1 MKKNGLLT
9 FIFAC
14 IPGAGQMYYG
24 YMQRGLSIAMI
35 LILCVMAATVVEPLL
50 FLCLVI
56 WMYSFFDTYDLI
68 RHMAAG
74 EPKEDSLLV
83 LGNYEEIKKM
93 VPQHNRLIGWGL
105 VGFGV
110 WALYE
115 TFIST
120 WLYTLLCNLMGN
132 GYAYDIIRGI
142 PNVVIAALLIFA
154 GLKLLGLH
162 PEKKNRDDE
171 LPPYPHE
178 YLCLPPWGGGGT
190 AAPDGGQPYGRC
202 SSALCR
208 RVGAGHVPPAADP
221 PPLCPPYTRG
231 PSMPGSYHSI

>member
-1 MKKNGLLT
+1 MKKNGFLT

-35 LILCVMAATVVEPLL
+35 LILCVMAATIVEPLL

-83 LGNYEEIKKM
+83 LGNYEEIKKL
-93 VPQHNRLIGWGL
+93 VPQHNKLVGWGL
-105 VGFGV
+105 IGFGV
-110 WALYE
+110 WALYD
-115 TFIST
+115 
-120 WLYTLLCNLMGN
+120 LLIGN
-132 GYAYDIIRGI
+132 WVYKILTNVLGYGHAWDIINGI
-142 PNVVIAALLIFA
+142 PNLVVGGLLVFA
-154 GLKLLGLH
+154 GFKLLNMH
-162 PEKKNRDDE
+162 PAKKNSDDE

-178 YLCLPPWGGGGT
+178 
-190 AAPDGGQPYGRC
+190 
-202 SSALCR
+202 
-208 RVGAGHVPPAADP
+208 
-221 PPLCPPYTRG
+221 
-231 PSMPGSYHSI
+231 

>member
-1 MKKNGLLT
+1 MMKNGILT
-9 FIFAC
+9 FLFAFC
-14 IPGAGQMYYG
+14 PGAGQMYQG
-24 YMQRGLSIAMI
+24 YMKRGLS
-35 LILCVMAATVVEPLL
+35 LITMFCLFVAAGVTMLDVLAVG
-50 FLCLVI
+50 CAIV

-83 LGNYEEIKKM
+83 PGNYEEIKKLL
-93 VPQHNRLIGWGL
+93 PQHNRLIGWGL

-110 WALYE
+110 WALYD

-120 WLYTLLCNLMGN
+120 WLYTLLCSLVGN
-132 GYAYDIIRGI
+132 GYAYDIITGI

-178 YLCLPPWGGGGT
+178 
-190 AAPDGGQPYGRC
+190 
-202 SSALCR
+202 
-208 RVGAGHVPPAADP
+208 
-221 PPLCPPYTRG
+221 
-231 PSMPGSYHSI
+231 

>member
-1 MKKNGLLT
+1 MKKNGFLT

-35 LILCVMAATVVEPLL
+35 LILCVMAATVVQPLL

-56 WMYSFFDTYDLI
+56 WMYSFFDTY
-68 RHMAAG
+68 
-74 EPKEDSLLV
+74 SLLV
-83 LGNYEEIKKM
+83 PGNYEEIKKL

-110 WALYE
+110 WALYD
-115 TFIST
+115 TFISN
-120 WLYTLLCNLMGN
+120 WLYTLLCNLVGN
-132 GYAYDIIRGI
+132 GYAYDIITGI

-154 GLKLLGLH
+154 GIKLLGLH
-162 PEKKNRDDE
+162 PEKKNCDDE

-178 YLCLPPWGGGGT
+178 
-190 AAPDGGQPYGRC
+190 
-202 SSALCR
+202 
-208 RVGAGHVPPAADP
+208 
-221 PPLCPPYTRG
+221 
-231 PSMPGSYHSI
+231 

>member
-1 MKKNGLLT
+1 MKKNAFLT

-24 YMQRGLSIAMI
+24 YMKRGLSMI
-35 LILCVMAATVVEPLL
+35 TFFCLFIMAGTLVDVLVVGS
-50 FLCLVI
+50 VI
-56 WMYSFFDTYDLI
+56 VWMYSFFDTYDLI

-132 GYAYDIIRGI
+132 GYAYDIISGI

-178 YLCLPPWGGGGT
+178 
-190 AAPDGGQPYGRC
+190 
-202 SSALCR
+202 
-208 RVGAGHVPPAADP
+208 
-221 PPLCPPYTRG
+221 
-231 PSMPGSYHSI
+231 

>member
-1 MKKNGLLT
+1 
-9 FIFAC
+9 
-14 IPGAGQMYYG
+14 MYYG
-24 YMQRGLSIAMI
+24 YMKRGTSLLVYFCLFIMLGAIISP
-35 LILCVMAATVVEPLL
+35 LVVGVAVVYM
-50 FLCLVI
+50 F
-56 WMYSFFDTYDLI
+56 SFFDTYDLI

-132 GYAYDIIRGI
+132 GYAYDIISGI
-142 PNVVIAALLIFA
+142 PNVVIAALLIFS

-178 YLCLPPWGGGGT
+178 
-190 AAPDGGQPYGRC
+190 
-202 SSALCR
+202 
-208 RVGAGHVPPAADP
+208 
-221 PPLCPPYTRG
+221 
-231 PSMPGSYHSI
+231 

>member
-1 MKKNGLLT
+1 MKKNAFLT

-24 YMQRGLSIAMI
+24 YMKRGTSLLVYFCLFIMLGAIISP
-35 LILCVMAATVVEPLL
+35 LVVGVAVVYM
-50 FLCLVI
+50 F
-56 WMYSFFDTYDLI
+56 SFFDTYDLI

-83 LGNYEEIKKM
+83 LGNYGEIKKL

-132 GYAYDIIRGI
+132 RYAYDIISGI
-142 PNVVIAALLIFA
+142 PNVVIAALLIFS

-178 YLCLPPWGGGGT
+178 
-190 AAPDGGQPYGRC
+190 
-202 SSALCR
+202 
-208 RVGAGHVPPAADP
+208 
-221 PPLCPPYTRG
+221 
-231 PSMPGSYHSI
+231 

>member
-1 MKKNGLLT
+1 MKKKRLSDLYLRLY
-9 FIFAC
+9 
-14 IPGAGQMYYG
+14 PGRRADVLRLYAA
-24 YMQRGLSIAMI
+24 RPVDCDDADT
-35 LILCVMAATVVEPLL
+35 LCDGGHRRSTAAVPLPCHL
-50 FLCLVI
+50 DVQL
-56 WMYSFFDTYDLI
+56 FDTYDLI

-83 LGNYEEIKKM
+83 PGNYEEIKKLL
-93 VPQHNRLIGWGL
+93 PQHNRLIGWGL

-110 WALYE
+110 WALYD

-120 WLYTLLCNLMGN
+120 WLYTLLCSLVGN
-132 GYAYDIIRGI
+132 GYAYDIITGI

-178 YLCLPPWGGGGT
+178 
-190 AAPDGGQPYGRC
+190 
-202 SSALCR
+202 
-208 RVGAGHVPPAADP
+208 
-221 PPLCPPYTRG
+221 
-231 PSMPGSYHSI
+231 

>member
-1 MKKNGLLT
+1 MKKNGFLT

-83 LGNYEEIKKM
+83 LGNYEDIKKL

-105 VGFGV
+105 IGFGV
-110 WALYE
+110 WALYD
-115 TFIST
+115 
-120 WLYTLLCNLMGN
+120 LLIGN
-132 GYAYDIIRGI
+132 WVYKILTNVLGYGHAWDIINGI
-142 PNVVIAALLIFA
+142 PNLVVGGLLVFA
-154 GLKLLGLH
+154 GFKLLNMH
-162 PEKKNRDDE
+162 PAKKNSDDE

-178 YLCLPPWGGGGT
+178 
-190 AAPDGGQPYGRC
+190 
-202 SSALCR
+202 
-208 RVGAGHVPPAADP
+208 
-221 PPLCPPYTRG
+221 
-231 PSMPGSYHSI
+231 

>member
-1 MKKNGLLT
+1 MKKNGFLT

-35 LILCVMAATVVEPLL
+35 LILCVMAATIVEPLL

-83 LGNYEEIKKM
+83 LGNYGEIKKL
-93 VPQHNRLIGWGL
+93 VPQHNKLIGWGL

-110 WALYE
+110 WALHTE
-115 TFIST
+115 
-120 WLYTLLCNLMGN
+120 CC
-132 GYAYDIIRGI
+132 
-142 PNVVIAALLIFA
+142 
-154 GLKLLGLH
+154 H
-162 PEKKNRDDE
+162 
-171 LPPYPHE
+171 
-178 YLCLPPWGGGGT
+178 CGT
-190 AAPDGGQPYGRC
+190 AEFRRPQAAGPAPRKEKPRRRA
-202 SSALCR
+202 SA
-208 RVGAGHVPPAADP
+208 VSA
-221 PPLCPPYTRG
+221 
-231 PSMPGSYHSI
+231 

>member
-1 MKKNGLLT
+1 MKKNGFLT

-83 LGNYEEIKKM
+83 LGNYGEIKKL

-105 VGFGV
+105 IGFGV
-110 WALYE
+110 WALYD
-115 TFIST
+115 
-120 WLYTLLCNLMGN
+120 LLIGN
-132 GYAYDIIRGI
+132 WVYKILTNVLGYGHAWDIINGI
-142 PNVVIAALLIFA
+142 PNLVVGGLLVFA
-154 GLKLLGLH
+154 GFKLLNMH
-162 PEKKNRDDE
+162 PAKKNSDDE

-178 YLCLPPWGGGGT
+178 
-190 AAPDGGQPYGRC
+190 
-202 SSALCR
+202 
-208 RVGAGHVPPAADP
+208 
-221 PPLCPPYTRG
+221 
-231 PSMPGSYHSI
+231 

>member
-1 MKKNGLLT
+1 MKKNGFLT

-24 YMQRGLSIAMI
+24 YMQRGLSIAMM
-35 LILCVMAATVVEPLL
+35 LMLCVMAATVVEPLL

-83 LGNYEEIKKM
+83 LGNYEEIKKL
-93 VPQHNRLIGWGL
+93 VPQHNKLVGWGL
-105 VGFGV
+105 IGFGV
-110 WALYE
+110 WALYD
-115 TFIST
+115 
-120 WLYTLLCNLMGN
+120 LLIGN
-132 GYAYDIIRGI
+132 WVYKILTNVLGYGHAWDIINGI
-142 PNVVIAALLIFA
+142 PNLVVGGLLVFA
-154 GLKLLGLH
+154 GFKLLGLH

-178 YLCLPPWGGGGT
+178 
-190 AAPDGGQPYGRC
+190 
-202 SSALCR
+202 
-208 RVGAGHVPPAADP
+208 
-221 PPLCPPYTRG
+221 
-231 PSMPGSYHSI
+231 

>member
-1 MKKNGLLT
+1 MKKNGFLT

-83 LGNYEEIKKM
+83 LGNYEEIKKL
-93 VPQHNRLIGWGL
+93 VPQHNRLVGWGL
-105 VGFGV
+105 IGFGV
-110 WALYE
+110 WALYD
-115 TFIST
+115 
-120 WLYTLLCNLMGN
+120 LLIGN
-132 GYAYDIIRGI
+132 WVYKILTNVLGYGHAWDIINGI
-142 PNVVIAALLIFA
+142 PNLVVGGLLVFA
-154 GLKLLGLH
+154 GFKLLNMH
-162 PEKKNRDDE
+162 PAKKNSDDE

-178 YLCLPPWGGGGT
+178 
-190 AAPDGGQPYGRC
+190 
-202 SSALCR
+202 
-208 RVGAGHVPPAADP
+208 
-221 PPLCPPYTRG
+221 
-231 PSMPGSYHSI
+231 

>member
-1 MKKNGLLT
+1 MKKNGFLT

-24 YMQRGLSIAMI
+24 YMQRGLSIAMM
-35 LILCVMAATVVEPLL
+35 LILCMMAATVIQPLL

-83 LGNYEEIKKM
+83 LGNYEEIKKL

-110 WALYE
+110 WALYD
-115 TFIST
+115 
-120 WLYTLLCNLMGN
+120 LLIGN
-132 GYAYDIIRGI
+132 WVYKILTNVLGYGHAWDIINGI
-142 PNVVIAALLIFA
+142 PNLVVGGLLVFA
-154 GLKLLGLH
+154 GFKLLNMH
-162 PEKKNRDDE
+162 PAKKNSDDE

-178 YLCLPPWGGGGT
+178 
-190 AAPDGGQPYGRC
+190 
-202 SSALCR
+202 
-208 RVGAGHVPPAADP
+208 
-221 PPLCPPYTRG
+221 
-231 PSMPGSYHSI
+231 

>member
-1 MKKNGLLT
+1 MKKNGFLT

-35 LILCVMAATVVEPLL
+35 LILCVMAATIVEPLL

-83 LGNYEEIKKM
+83 LGNYEEIKKL
-93 VPQHNRLIGWGL
+93 VPQHNKLIGWGL

-110 WALYE
+110 WALYD
-115 TFIST
+115 
-120 WLYTLLCNLMGN
+120 LLIGN
-132 GYAYDIIRGI
+132 WVYKILTNVLGYGHAWDIINGI
-142 PNVVIAALLIFA
+142 PNLVVGGLLVFA
-154 GLKLLGLH
+154 GFKLLGLH

-178 YLCLPPWGGGGT
+178 
-190 AAPDGGQPYGRC
+190 
-202 SSALCR
+202 
-208 RVGAGHVPPAADP
+208 
-221 PPLCPPYTRG
+221 
-231 PSMPGSYHSI
+231 